1 MLLGLE
7 QTATRS
13 GLYSTDELHL
23 AALAGKHSGRG
34 LVDMW
39 VFNHALKKFFLGSF
53 LDSYSFSSAAKDSLR
68 TIYALHDSFRE
79 RVSPFDVDGSEPD
92 ATIFSNYSTV

>member
-1 MLLGLE
+1 MLWGLE

-23 AALAGKHSGRG
+23 PALAGKHSGRG

-39 VFNHALKKFFLGSF
+39 VFNHALKKFFFGKL
-53 LDSYSFSSAAKDSLR
+53 
-68 TIYALHDSFRE
+68 
-79 RVSPFDVDGSEPD
+79 P
-92 ATIFSNYSTV
+92 